1 MLLFLGGGTG
11 ELLRKLQFPHLG
23 RHRGWNYVAVGN
35 IHQVPNDGSI
45 LGQLIPEAK

>member
-1 MLLFLGGGTG
+1 M
-11 ELLRKLQFPHLG
+11 ELRCGQE
-23 RHRGWNYVAVGN
+23 